1 MHWCRPLNLVCVSQ
15 RNETVIKLIDFD
27 ASAKFGEPCHLKFSS
42 AFAPP
47 QLAAELLAYESETGY
62 KPTDASAP
70 MPWAKWVQSRGN
82 LIASVAKD
90 IWAFGILAFK
100 LCAEDGASMFWS
112 SEADNIVRHTDLETL
127 AYFWNQNSVEQVAR
141 VVWDDAADMILKCLQ
156 AAENS
161 RPQSFAELMEHPF
174 FYDIDEEAQ
183 ADFQIS
189 NTDQSSGSEDLSQ
202 ANQIMHTNALTKAA
216 DTPKTLYFPEPVT
229 IRAQNFHSAI
239 ESGLVEAVVSQLHAG
254 GIHLMLVD
262 ESRSSK
268 GERVTPLMRAAFG
281 GDVAI
286 AQALLGEIED
296 SWPDEVRK
304 EYLDQ
309 RTCLGFTAYMIA
321 CALGHEKVAQALHIL
336 HAHTWPVS

>member
-1 MHWCRPLNLVCVSQ
+1 MRSFACVHWCRPLNLVCVSQ

-47 QLAAELLAYESETGY
+47 QLAAELLAYESDTGY
-62 KPTDASAP
+62 KPTDALAP
-70 MPWAKWVQSRGN
+70 MPWAKWVQTRGK

-161 RPQSFAELMEHPF
+161 RPQSFAELMGHPF
-174 FYDIDEEAQ
+174 FYDIHEAQ
-183 ADFQIS
+183 ADPQIS
-189 NTDQSSGSEDLSQ
+189 NMDQSSGSKDLSQ
-202 ANQIMHTNALTKAA
+202 ANQIMHTN
-216 DTPKTLYFPEPVT
+216 TLGRGQPGPWTGQVPGQL
-229 IRAQNFHSAI
+229 AQGS
-239 ESGLVEAVVSQLHAG
+239 
-254 GIHLMLVD
+254 
-262 ESRSSK
+262 
-268 GERVTPLMRAAFG
+268 
-281 GDVAI
+281 
-286 AQALLGEIED
+286 
-296 SWPDEVRK
+296 
-304 EYLDQ
+304 
-309 RTCLGFTAYMIA
+309 
-321 CALGHEKVAQALHIL
+321 
-336 HAHTWPVS
+336 